1 MLKKDLEVLIQ
12 QLPQLAKDQRKST
25 NKFFQKLARRKPK
38 NLDIQVADLHEQV
51 FEEIDCLDC
60 ANCCKTTS
68 PIIRDID
75 VDRIATHLHIRPAVF
90 VEKYL
95 RMDDEGDWVFRQAP
109 CPFLDTENYCS
120 IYEVRPK
127 ACKEYPHTNR
137 KNFHQ
142 ILNLTLKNYSICPA
156 VFEIVNR
163 LLDD

>member
-1 MLKKDLEVLIQ
+1 
-12 QLPQLAKDQRKST
+12 
-25 NKFFQKLARRKPK
+25 
-38 NLDIQVADLHEQV
+38 
-51 FEEIDCLDC
+51 
-60 ANCCKTTS
+60 
-68 PIIRDID
+68 
-75 VDRIATHLHIRPAVF
+75 
-90 VEKYL
+90 
-95 RMDDEGDWVFRQAP
+95 
-109 CPFLDTENYCS
+109 DTENYCS